1 MKAIEEKLLAL
12 KLEGERE
19 KEKEKSSQLYSIT
32 QAYEPN
38 IVVHKAESDKYN

>member
-19 KEKEKSSQLYSIT
+19 KEKSSQLYSIT
-32 QAYEPN
+32 QDYEPN